1 MTDRFRHGR
10 LRAWILALLLCLGA
24 LPPAVAVEPFTIRDI
39 RVEGLQRTDP
49 GTVFASLP
57 FRIGDVYNDDKGSA
71 ALRALF
77 ATGLFKDVLLQVE
90 GDVAVV
96 IVEERSVIA
105 AVSFVGA
112 AEFDQD
118 TLGRA
123 LKDVGI
129 AEGMPFDRAVID
141 RAEQEIKRQY
151 LSRSFYGAE
160 VVTTVTPVERNRVNV
175 TFTMNEGEVARIK
188 EIRITGAS
196 AFPEAGLLELMDL
209 GTTGWM
215 SWYTKADRYSRSRLN
230 GDLEKLR
237 AHYLNRGY
245 LEFAIE
251 STQVTISADKQ
262 DISVVIGVRE
272 GQRYVVTGVRLDGE
286 FLGKDD
292 EFRALVAVRPGQPY
306 RVEDVTATTRA
317 FADLFGR
324 FGYAFA
330 RVDARPEIDRAR
342 GQVSIVVSAAPERR
356 VYVRRIEIAGN
367 SSTRDEVIRR
377 ELRQFESSWY
387 DSERIRLS
395 RDRVDRLG
403 FFKQVA
409 VETREVPGSPD
420 LVDLVVNVEERP
432 TGNLM
437 FGLGY
442 STAEK
447 LTISASIRQENAF
460 GTGQSL
466 GVELNT
472 GKFNRTLQFST
483 TDPYFTVDGI
493 SRSYELY
500 YRTSRPLN
508 SLSSEYQ
515 LASQGGAVRFGVPFS
530 ETDTVFFGIGLERT
544 TIDATTALP
553 NAYFVYR
560 DQYGRASNALPLTL
574 GWQRDGRDSVINPT
588 LGRYQRANLE
598 WSFAGDVRYLR
609 TNLQFQQYWPVAN
622 RVTFGLNAELGLG
635 QGLGDRPYPVFK
647 NFYGGGLGSVRGF
660 DQGSMGAVDPTG
672 AFIGGNRRLNL
683 NGELYLPFPGLGNDR
698 TVRFFAFGD
707 VGNVWAEGQAIDAQ
721 SLRASVGLGLSWLS
735 PVGPLKLSWGKA
747 VRSQATDR
755 IQPFQFQIGTAF

>member
-77 ATGLFKDVLLQVE
+77 ATGLFKDVRLQVE

-112 AEFDQD
+112 AEFDKD